1 MVIVMIIQ
9 NLFCPDF
16 YRNGDR
22 SKNDDK
28 FQKVHSKLSLF
39 VFHKRWQNQH
49 DTFPRKNFNIL
60 IKVLKLSAQPSPL
73 NLSLLTF
80 LIDDN
85 FTELIKNYWL
95 SVPKALLYFT
105 YISGKPWLNF
115 LFTFQEI
122 PTMYLQYKQLN
133 EVTQF
138 VEWRK
143 KFFWLGKSPKYER
156 IRNNQFVLSF
166 LTSSLKWRIAKLVGF
181 NVPV

>member
-1 MVIVMIIQ
+1 MVILMIIQ

-28 FQKVHSKLSLF
+28 FQKVHSKSSLF

-80 LIDDN
+80 LMNDN
-85 FTELIKNYWL
+85 FTELIKTYWL
-95 SVPKALLYFT
+95 SVSNESFVVFH
-105 YISGKPWLNF
+105 LNF
-115 LFTFQEI
+115 RQ
-122 PTMYLQYKQLN
+122 TMI
-133 EVTQF
+133 
-138 VEWRK
+138 
-143 KFFWLGKSPKYER
+143 KFLVY
-156 IRNNQFVLSF
+156 
-166 LTSSLKWRIAKLVGF
+166 SSGNLY
-181 NVPV
+181 NVFII